1 MYGGIFLEEVRIN
14 QTRFAQG
21 LCFKKL
27 FFVFLIGSII
37 GAYYEQIYNLIT
49 TYLSTHEIVWSLR
62 RGVVYGPFN
71 VIYGFGAACMSYVLL
86 KKDYKWYQIIARAGI
101 LGGMIE
107 YILSFL
113 QEVFIHT
120 TSWDYSG
127 KFLNINGRTT
137 LPFML
142 VWGLLGLLFVKVVYP
157 FVSSLIEKI
166 PVHIGNI
173 CFKILLVFMIINMFL
188 SWTALIRQALRKNHY
203 PAYTFLGRFYDTYYT
218 DEFLS
223 KYFPNMAHLDKE

>member
-1 MYGGIFLEEVRIN
+1 MEEVSN
-14 QTRFAQG
+14 QKTKFAEG
-21 LCFKKL
+21 LCFQKL
-27 FFVFLIGSII
+27 FFVFLIGSIV

-49 TYLSTHEIVWSLR
+49 NYMSTHEIVWSLR
-62 RGVVYGPFN
+62 RGVIYGPFN
-71 VIYGFGAACMSYVLL
+71 VIYGFGAACMSYALL
-86 KKDYKWYQIIARAGI
+86 KKDYKWYQIIVRAGV

-142 VWGLLGLLFVKVVYP
+142 VWGLLGLLFVKVIYP

-166 PVHIGNI
+166 PSILGNI
-173 CFKILLVFMIINMFL
+173 SFKNLLVFMILNMFL
-188 SWTALIRQALRKNHY
+188 SWSALIRQTLRKNNY
-203 PAYTFLGRFYDTYYT
+203 PAYTFLGRFYDRYYT

-223 KYFPNMAHLDKE
+223 KYFPNMVHLDEG